1 MSFLCMV
8 LKSKAKKNISSA
20 RLVCGVT
27 VPYNKFPVL
36 RGRHQVSEGQSSVK
50 AAEAMKIKTRP
61 VPKLEFKLLNIGYKL
76 FCRCIFGCKLA
87 IYHSKCDNGHELSH

>member
-1 MSFLCMV
+1 MSFLCLV

-20 RLVCGVT
+20 CLVCGVT

-50 AAEAMKIKTRP
+50 AAKATKIKLAQRQSWSSNCSILDINWFTDAF
-61 VPKLEFKLLNIGYKL
+61 LDANWLLITPNVTMG
-76 FCRCIFGCKLA
+76 
-87 IYHSKCDNGHELSH
+87 